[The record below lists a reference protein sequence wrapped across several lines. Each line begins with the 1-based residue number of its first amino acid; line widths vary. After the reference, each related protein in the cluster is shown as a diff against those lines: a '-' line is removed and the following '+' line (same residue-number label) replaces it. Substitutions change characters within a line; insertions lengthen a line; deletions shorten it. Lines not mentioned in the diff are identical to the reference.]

1 MTQTRKRYNK
11 KGGNPEMFQY
21 ALQIKNKKPPIPIGG
36 F

>member
-21 ALQIKNKKPPIPIGG
+21 ALQIKTKKQLI
-36 F
+36 